1 MSDVNDNSPTF
12 SQELYEGTISEAA
25 TAGSLVFQR
34 LSSAPLVVSAKD
46 RDSGVNAL
54 LSYDIVEPRAAQLFA
69 IDSNTGAVR
78 TLAPLDREQLARV
91 EFTVQVSDHG
101 RLRRNSDQVARV
113 SIVITDVNDSP
124 PKFIGQLP
132 YSASLLLP
140 TFAGV
145 AVVRVRAEDPDVD
158 INSTLT
164 YEITGGNGAG
174 KFAIDRR
181 TGWISVYDTDGLSGN
196 NFYTLEIGVSDSKFS
211 TATKVEIQLEKM
223 MASGLAFAQDKYTG
237 YVTENSTRGATT
249 IVALNVL
256 GTHLNEHVTFS
267 ILNPQGLFQV
277 GSTSGVVQAI
287 GQVPF
292 DREVQPRYVI
302 VVEARSERGDGEK
315 PRIAHTRVEIE
326 VTDINDNRPAFFN
339 LPYYAVV
346 SSEAPKGSVV
356 TKVSSDRR
364 DEFFFLSF
372 FLFPFNYSQLAL
384 QRKHK
389 QPI

>member
-1 MSDVNDNSPTF
+1 MVT
-12 SQELYEGTISEAA
+12 
-25 TAGSLVFQR
+25 
-34 LSSAPLVVSAKD
+34 AKD
-46 RDSGVNAL
+46 RDAGVNAL

-101 RLRRNSDQVARV
+101 RPRRNSDQVARV
-113 SIVITDVNDSP
+113 IVVITDVNDSP

-132 YSASLLLP
+132 YTASVLLP

-145 AVVRVRAEDPDVD
+145 AVLRVRAEDPDVD

-164 YEITGGNGAG
+164 YDITGGNGAG

-181 TGWISVYDTDGLSGN
+181 TGWISVSDTDGLSSS
-196 NFYTLEIGVSDSKFS
+196 NFYTIEVSVSDGKFR
-211 TATKVEIQLEKM
+211 TTTKVEMQLEKM
-223 MASGLAFAQDKYTG
+223 LASGLAFAQDKYTG
-237 YVTENSTRGATT
+237 YVTENSTRGPTT

-277 GSTSGVVQAI
+277 GSTSGVVQAV

-292 DREVQPRYVI
+292 DREVDPRYVI

-326 VTDINDNRPAFFN
+326 VTDINDNWPAFFN

-346 SSEAPKGSVV
+346 ASESPKGSVV
-356 TKVSSDRR
+356 TKVNILNLLIRLDW
-364 DEFFFLSF
+364 
-372 FLFPFNYSQLAL
+372 
-384 QRKHK
+384 
-389 QPI
+389 I

>member
-101 RLRRNSDQVARV
+101 RPRRNSDQVARV

-196 NFYTLEIGVSDSKFS
+196 NFYTLEI
-211 TATKVEIQLEKM
+211 
-223 MASGLAFAQDKYTG
+223 
-237 YVTENSTRGATT
+237 ATT
-249 IVALNVL
+249 KFDDAGIYSVQGRNSLVYYIVI
-256 GTHLNEHVTFS
+256 F
-267 ILNPQGLFQV
+267 
-277 GSTSGVVQAI
+277 
-287 GQVPF
+287 
-292 DREVQPRYVI
+292 VI
-302 VVEARSERGDGEK
+302 
-315 PRIAHTRVEIE
+315 
-326 VTDINDNRPAFFN
+326 
-339 LPYYAVV
+339 
-346 SSEAPKGSVV
+346 
-356 TKVSSDRR
+356 
-364 DEFFFLSF
+364 FFLVISF
-372 FLFPFNYSQLAL
+372 
-384 QRKHK
+384 
-389 QPI
+389 